1 MIDRRKL
8 VNSALIAS
16 AAVVTSAAST
26 EAAAQQSGNDVVRV
40 ANAIDDFR
48 RLIENELDPTRGMVA
63 QIRVQQRTYLRAN
76 QKYPDFID
84 IGPFVWEQVYDWHI
98 RFQQPVMVTRM
109 NDGRYGMAFQLTTL
123 VLRPEQPDSYI
134 SLPYDLR

>member
-1 MIDRRKL
+1 MIHRRKL
-8 VNSALIAS
+8 VNSALFAS

-26 EAAAQQSGNDVVRV
+26 EAAAQQSGADVIRV

-48 RLIENELDPTRGMVA
+48 KLIENELDPTRGVVA
-63 QIRVQQRTYLRAN
+63 QIRTQQRNYLKAN

-109 NDGRYGMAFQLTTL
+109 NDGRYGIAFQLTTL

>member
-8 VNSALIAS
+8 VNSALVAG
-16 AAVVTSAAST
+16 AAVVSSAAST

-48 RLIENELDPTRGMVA
+48 KLIEDQLDPTRGVVA
-63 QIRVQQRTYLRAN
+63 QLRVQQRAYLKAN

-84 IGPFVWEQVYDWHI
+84 IGPYVWEQVYDWHI